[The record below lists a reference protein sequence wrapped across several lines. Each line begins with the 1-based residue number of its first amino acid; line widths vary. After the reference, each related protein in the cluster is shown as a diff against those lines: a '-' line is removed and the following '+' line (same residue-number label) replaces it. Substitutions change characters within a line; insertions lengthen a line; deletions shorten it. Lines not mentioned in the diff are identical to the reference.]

1 MGSACRPAAFDGR
14 AAWRRLAPRRPTVAS
29 RYDGRVTTPTDE
41 PGDRRPG
48 GAERTRL
55 EHPPG
60 DRYAATTP
68 PADAGSERLDAVLV
82 PVGIVLGTAITF
94 VVAGGIVTVTAGLIV
109 LAAFLG
115 WLTGHLV
122 SPPGRAAIVALVAI
136 VAGFLGIWLFGRIE
150 GGVLDPIT
158 YLLEVEGPFIVVLSL
173 VGAGG
178 LAAAASR

>member
-1 MGSACRPAAFDGR
+1 
-14 AAWRRLAPRRPTVAS
+14 
-29 RYDGRVTTPTDE
+29 VTTPTDE

-48 GAERTRL
+48 GERTRL
-55 EHPPG
+55 ERPPSE
-60 DRYAATTP
+60 RYAATAP
-68 PADAGSERLDAVLV
+68 AADASSERLDAVLV
-82 PVGIVLGTAITF
+82 PVGIVLGTAIAF

-115 WLTGHLV
+115 WLTGRLV

-136 VAGFLGIWLFGRIE
+136 VAGFLAIWLFGRIE

-158 YLLEVEGPFIVVLSL
+158 YLLEVEGPVIVVLSL
-173 VGAGG
+173 VGGGG